1 MTDVVGLD
9 SVLQPVAVNV
19 GRHRRRRGLSL
30 SALAGAAGISKST
43 LSELERGRGNPSLD
57 TLWALANALNVPLS
71 ALFLDADDPGVRV
84 QRLSSAKVVTEED
97 GMVTQHL
104 LSLHGRGEV
113 EMYVVALADGATRW
127 SPAHGPGQIEHIV
140 VLSGRADVGLDG
152 DSVVLEQGDAIS
164 FPCDR
169 PHHYLPVDGPAR
181 LLVLQ
186 DYP

>member
-1 MTDVVGLD
+1 MEMATRQ

-19 GRHRRRRGLSL
+19 GRHRRRRSLSL

-71 ALFLDADDPGVRV
+71 ALFLDSGSPGVRV
-84 QRLSSAKVVTEED
+84 QPLSSAKVVTHED
-97 GMVTQHL
+97 GVVTQHL
-104 LSLHGRGEV
+104 LSLQGRSEV
-113 EMYVVALADGATRW
+113 EMYFVTLAEDAKRF
-127 SPAHGPGQIEHIV
+127 SPAHGPGQIEHV
-140 VLSGRADVGLDG
+140 VAFYGRADVGPDG
-152 DSVVLEQGDAIS
+152 DSAVLEEGDAIT

-169 PHHYLPVDGPAR
+169 PHHYLPLDGPAR